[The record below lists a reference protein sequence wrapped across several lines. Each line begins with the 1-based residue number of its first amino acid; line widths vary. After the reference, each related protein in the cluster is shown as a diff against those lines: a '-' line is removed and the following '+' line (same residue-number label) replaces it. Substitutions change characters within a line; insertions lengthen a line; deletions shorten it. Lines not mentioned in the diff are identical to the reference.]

1 MVPEPSRVSEQS
13 NGIGYRIVYRITTR
27 ITIKIL
33 ATELFERF
41 YERFLRFSAKIF
53 HNEGCKMPPHGI

>member
-41 YERFLRFSAKIF
+41 HVRFLQKTAKIL
-53 HNEGCKMPPHGI
+53 HRLI

>member
-13 NGIGYRIVYRITTR
+13 NGIGYRIVYRIT
-27 ITIKIL
+27 IKIL
-33 ATELFERF
+33 AAELFERF